1 MTRYRQIA
9 QRLRIQQGTGK
20 PDIVSERPRDKKT
33 GRYLDLDDDGQSTT
47 AIEIPDE
54 LIHTVSPAAV
64 QPWSAASTPKG
75 GKGAASG

>member
-9 QRLRIQQGTGK
+9 QRLRIQQGPGK

-33 GRYLDLDDDGQSTT
+33 GRYLDLDESGISQTFV
-47 AIEIPDE
+47 EIPE
-54 LIHTVSPAAV
+54 GLLHTVSP
-64 QPWSAASTPKG
+64 SAIEAMPQPKG